1 MIIRKRL
8 NLPAHNGHGTLFLR
22 AAPRNAKRT
31 KLTHH
36 AVVFWRNLVKNAHFA
51 RLPERI
57 DGLAEIFLRKLVD
70 VFIGAAFGNLDDA
83 AANLEIAVRI
93 LRVLNREGDARV
105 AAHILVLH
113 AAEGGIEYD
122 VLAVEVH
129 PYGSYLWTAIGHNR
143 GQIRECRL
151 LQQVRVFLRDVFGHG
166 NLLGTVPASTVT
178 EFRAAP
184 GTAEWL
190 FCRRQDVICY
200 LANLGYPAWRERY
213 RDARQGTATGR
224 AGCAF
229 ASGGV
234 QPSRSDCFAGAAGS
248 ADGRSAGLLRAV
260 ARGVRAPRRKI
271 GCR

>member
-36 AVVFWRNLVKNAHFA
+36 ADVFWRNLVKNAHFA

-70 VFIGAAFGNLDDA
+70 VFIGAAFGNLDD
-83 AANLEIAVRI
+83 
-93 LRVLNREGDARV
+93 
-105 AAHILVLH
+105 

-260 ARGVRAPRRKI
+260 ARGVRAPRRTI